1 MKTSGTNFF
10 LETTDTIFNKTT
22 KAVSVS
28 SFRSAVTSLGFS
40 VLADQLHGDHK
51 TVYLHE
57 FKKNFLTNYIGTL
70 YNENSSQVLTRVGS
84 VGTFTNFQNAAGRID
99 SSNLYNQALGN
110 LLDDLRSDNVGSGLD
125 LAIDVAEGK
134 QVGKM
139 LGDVTKLTKY
149 VMSFSPKNWGKKWLE
164 YQYGWRPL
172 VNSVYG
178 TFDALMHR
186 RIYTLKRVRG
196 KARRFVRSENNFS
209 DQFGVGSRERVIE
222 VGRYR
227 YLIVAE
233 YDLKNTQKQLLS
245 GYTSLNP
252 VGIAWELVPYSFVVD
267 WLYDIGGYLRNMEGA
282 LLFGTNFVRGYSV
295 YGYKSE
301 QQGILTGS
309 GTSFGITNIW
319 NADAISL
326 QSYKIRTPI
335 GVFPFPRI
343 PRFESNL
350 GWQRLFSAASL
361 LSLHLGKGPRGPK
374 PPRVV

>member
-1 MKTSGTNFF
+1 
-10 LETTDTIFNKTT
+10 
-22 KAVSVS
+22 
-28 SFRSAVTSLGFS
+28 
-40 VLADQLHGDHK
+40 
-51 TVYLHE
+51 
-57 FKKNFLTNYIGTL
+57 
-70 YNENSSQVLTRVGS
+70 
-84 VGTFTNFQNAAGRID
+84 
-99 SSNLYNQALGN
+99 
-110 LLDDLRSDNVGSGLD
+110 
-125 LAIDVAEGK
+125 
-134 QVGKM
+134 M

-172 VNSVYG
+172 VNSIYG

-196 KARRFVRSENNFS
+196 KARRFVRSENKFL
-209 DQFGVGSRERVIE
+209 DQFGFGSVERVIE

-233 YDLKNTQKQLLS
+233 YDLKNTEKQLLS

-267 WLYDIGGYLRNMEGA
+267 WFYDIGGYLKNMESA
-282 LLFGTNFVRGYSV
+282 LLFGTGFVRGYSV

-309 GTSFGITNIW
+309 GTSFGITNVW
-319 NADAISL
+319 NADAVSR
-326 QSYKIRTPI
+326 QSYKLRSPI

-350 GWQRLFSAASL
+350 GWQRLFSAGSL
-361 LSLHLGKGPRGPK
+361 LSLHLGKGPRGPGLTGR
-374 PPRVV
+374 P